1 MFTSLLWGHA
11 HISTPKA
18 KILIIDDDPD
28 INNLFKLYLEHD
40 NYKIDTYTNPLDAL
54 YYYKKGRYDLI
65 LLDLKMPQID
75 GIAMFQALKKIDE
88 EVKVCLITADLS
100 YLEQVKE
107 EIPNREKYV
116 IHKPILLRNLK
127 EKVNELVLE
136 KRATSY

>member
-1 MFTSLLWGHA
+1 
-11 HISTPKA
+11 
-18 KILIIDDDPD
+18 LIIDDDPD

-107 EIPNREKYV
+107 EIPNIEKYV